1 MNPARR
7 GRGAPCRRRLEEEER
22 RKGKEVGRGERR
34 GMEVRPDGGSGARV
48 AKVSWRVGLKR
59 VYDCKEK
66 RIGEGD

>member
-1 MNPARR
+1 
-7 GRGAPCRRRLEEEER
+7 
-22 RKGKEVGRGERR
+22 
-34 GMEVRPDGGSGARV
+34 MEVRPDGVSGARV